1 LAATDEKDFP
11 TTQPP
16 TQANPRIPR
25 ADGHA
30 RRPRRDKAAPSQGAQ
45 TAGSI
50 DSGQTAGL
58 SPSASP
64 AGLGAAD
71 RLHRRTEFLWL
82 QREGLRSQTAHFA
95 IYAIRSPGQE
105 RSRLGITVSRRI
117 GGAVVRNRVKRR
129 VRECFRLVLRPVIPP
144 GTSMIV
150 IARGGAGAIDYATIN
165 AELRAAT
172 LSIGRRL

>member
-25 ADGHA
+25 AHGHT
-30 RRPRRDKAAPSQGAQ
+30 RWPRGNTAAPSQGAQ

-50 DSGQTAGL
+50 DPGQTAGL
-58 SPSASP
+58 SRTAAP
-64 AGLGAAD
+64 AGLSAAD

-82 QREGLRSQTAHFA
+82 QREGFRSQTTHFV
-95 IYAIRSPGQE
+95 IYAIRSPDQE
-105 RSRLGITVSRRI
+105 CSRLGITVSRRI

-129 VRECFRLVLRPVIPP
+129 VRECFRLVLRSTIPA

-150 IARGGAGAIDYATIN
+150 IARGGAGSIDYATIN

-172 LSIGRRL
+172 LSVGRRL